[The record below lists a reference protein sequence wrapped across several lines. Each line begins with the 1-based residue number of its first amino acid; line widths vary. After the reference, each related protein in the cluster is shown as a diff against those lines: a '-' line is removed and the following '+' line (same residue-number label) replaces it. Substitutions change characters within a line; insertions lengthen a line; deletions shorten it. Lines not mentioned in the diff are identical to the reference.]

1 MRGTIIPSGHA
12 TGRCSFAAANEAGSA
27 APRRVLSLL
36 ALILVILDINTKKID
51 VFGEIMAEKYIFCP
65 DCMTLTVHE
74 RTTGEI
80 IGWLCSQ
87 CNPSLEEW
95 L

>member
-1 MRGTIIPSGHA
+1 MCPFAVANGT
-12 TGRCSFAAANEAGSA
+12 GSA

-36 ALILVILDINTKKID
+36 ALILVILHINIKKID
-51 VFGEIMAEKYIFCP
+51 VFGGIMAEKYIFCP
-65 DCMTLTVHE
+65 KCKTLSVHE

-95 L
+95 I